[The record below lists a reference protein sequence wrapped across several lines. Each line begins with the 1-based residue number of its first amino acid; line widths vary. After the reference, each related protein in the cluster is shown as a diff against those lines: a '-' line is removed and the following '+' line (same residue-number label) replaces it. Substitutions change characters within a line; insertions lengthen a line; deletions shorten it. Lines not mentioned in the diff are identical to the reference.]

1 MCGFMHG
8 GACELCRGLQG
19 PAARVRLCF
28 WAPTCYIPA
37 GVQVH
42 NALGYAYFNMGKT
55 DIAIGEY
62 KQAVEKQPG

>member
-1 MCGFMHG
+1 MPAECV
-8 GACELCRGLQG
+8 ACVNLGSCMVSSPCLW
-19 PAARVRLCF
+19 V
-28 WAPTCYIPA
+28 PTCDMST
-37 GVQVH
+37 GMQVH

>member
-1 MCGFMHG
+1 M
-8 GACELCRGLQG
+8 
-19 PAARVRLCF
+19 
-28 WAPTCYIPA
+28 
-37 GVQVH
+37 QVH

>member
-1 MCGFMHG
+1 VLLNAHNST
-8 GACELCRGLQG
+8 
-19 PAARVRLCF
+19 V
-28 WAPTCYIPA
+28 T
-37 GVQVH
+37 QVH